1 MWKVMDKKS
10 KKIYALK
17 EMMKF
22 KIIDKKS
29 EISIMYERE
38 LLCRIQHPFVV
49 NMHFTFQ
56 DHDHLYLIMDYLSG
70 GDLRYHLC
78 KYRTFTEKQT
88 KFFIACIILA
98 LDYLYHKQ
106 IIHRDIKP
114 ENLVLDDKGYL
125 RLTDFGIAKFYQI
138 NNYHEIS
145 GTPGYMSPEV
155 MKGLNHSYTT
165 DYFALGVIGYE
176 FMLGKVN
183 TNYLTSF

>member
-1 MWKVMDKKS
+1 MDKKS

-78 KYRTFTEKQT
+78 KYWTFTEKQT

-138 NNYHEIS
+138 NNYGNWKI
-145 GTPGYMSPEV
+145 
-155 MKGLNHSYTT
+155 
-165 DYFALGVIGYE
+165 DYFKSI
-176 FMLGKVN
+176 K
-183 TNYLTSF
+183 